1 MRTCLL
7 GVVLLAALAPAQ
19 MPAARE
25 VEAELDKLKGTWS
38 LVSEIDDGK
47 ELSAEE
53 ARKIKLTFDGDGK
66 WKVEVDGKM
75 VGEGTTALNP
85 STRPKTLEYT
95 FTGGEQ
101 KGARFLAVYELDG
114 DTFRHCGA
122 LKGDRPTEFAS
133 KPGSGHS
140 LTTFRRDKK
149 E

>member
-7 GVVLLAALAPAQ
+7 GVVLLAALLLAQTPAP
-19 MPAARE
+19 RE
-25 VEAELDKLKGTWS
+25 VQTELDKLKGTWS
-38 LVSEIDDGK
+38 LVNEIEDGK
-47 ELSAEE
+47 ELSPEE
-53 ARKIKLTFDGDGK
+53 ARRIKLIFESGGK

-85 STRPKTLEYT
+85 SKRPKTLEYT

-101 KGARFLAVYELDG
+101 KGARFLALYELDG
-114 DTFRHCGA
+114 DVFRHCGA
-122 LKGDRPTEFAS
+122 LKGERPTEFAS

>member
-1 MRTCLL
+1 MKTSLL
-7 GVVLLAALAPAQ
+7 GVVLLSALALAQ
-19 MPAARE
+19 IPAARD
-25 VEAELDKLKGTWS
+25 VEGELSKLKGTWN

-53 ARKIKLTFDGDGK
+53 ARRIKLIFEGDGK

-75 VGEGTTALNP
+75 VGEGTTLLNP
-85 STRPKTLEYT
+85 TSRPKTLDYT

-101 KGARFLAVYELDG
+101 KGTRFLAVYELDG
-114 DTFRHCGA
+114 GTFRHCGA
-122 LKGDRPTEFAS
+122 VKGDRPTEFAS

-140 LTTFRRDKK
+140 LTTFRRDRK